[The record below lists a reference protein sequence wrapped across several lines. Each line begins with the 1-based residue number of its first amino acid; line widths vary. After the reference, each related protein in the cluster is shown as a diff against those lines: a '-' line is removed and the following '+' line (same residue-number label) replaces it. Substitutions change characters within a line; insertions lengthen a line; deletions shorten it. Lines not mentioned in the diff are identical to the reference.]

1 MQNGAVG
8 GTSVLQLLPPS
19 RFHDTRVDE
28 GEPNQAEIVALPKHR
43 LCFMSHYATVLR
55 SFLPP
60 CVGECLGKTLGRCCA
75 ASPRQGSALSV
86 CEGFVF
92 SVDVAGFSLG
102 SVYTDDWVAQ
112 LLCCGEAAAVWGFSA
127 SACGTKVEKKKNPP

>member
-8 GTSVLQLLPPS
+8 GTSVLQLLPSS

-28 GEPNQAEIVALPKHR
+28 GKPNQAEITALPKHR

-55 SFLPP
+55 SFLRP
-60 CVGECLGKTLGRCCA
+60 CVGEGPGQALGRCRA
-75 ASPRQGSALSV
+75 ASPRPGSALSV

-102 SVYTDDWVAQ
+102 SVYTD
-112 LLCCGEAAAVWGFSA
+112 E
-127 SACGTKVEKKKNPP
+127 